1 MNLQRILT
9 NAKEKI
15 LSVPDRVALR
25 ILIWLERGPSQEEGV
40 VLSSSPWDT
49 RGPYLRY
56 TARIR
61 ARRNS
66 ERRELSKEET
76 VA

>member
-15 LSVPDRVALR
+15 LSVPDRLALR
-25 ILIWLERGPSQEEGV
+25 ILIWLEREPAQEEGV

-61 ARRNS
+61 ARRNP

>member
-1 MNLQRILT
+1 MNLRKILL

-15 LSVPDRVALR
+15 ISVPDRLALR
-25 ILIWLERGPSQEEGV
+25 ILILVEREPAQDEAV

-61 ARRNS
+61 ARRNP